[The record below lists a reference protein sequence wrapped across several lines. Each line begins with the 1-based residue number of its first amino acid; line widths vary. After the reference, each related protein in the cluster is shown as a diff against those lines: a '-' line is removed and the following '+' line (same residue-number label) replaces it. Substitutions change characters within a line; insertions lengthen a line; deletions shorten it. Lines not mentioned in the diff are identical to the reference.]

1 MAYTGSTVTKS
12 AYFMPMGKV
21 KTVGGGMADYFRY
34 RYQPQPTPGLG
45 SSETAEIMTG
55 ALAPTPTNQE
65 MSLTTT
71 WTSNIGLEVFAP
83 NRFAK
88 YQVTA

>member
-1 MAYTGSTVTKS
+1 
-12 AYFMPMGKV
+12 
-21 KTVGGGMADYFRY
+21 
-34 RYQPQPTPGLG
+34 
-45 SSETAEIMTG
+45 MTG

-88 YQVTA
+88 YQVNA

>member
-1 MAYTGSTVTKS
+1 
-12 AYFMPMGKV
+12 MPMGKV

-88 YQVTA
+88 YVVNA